1 MMMAVM
7 MVATVMMVV
16 MVVVMMVMVVVVVVV
31 VVVVAMLLSSI
42 GQATQQDPQDLGG
55 NARQQ
60 QFKRTRT
67 RDAPGLLGTED
78 KVRA

>member
-31 VVVVAMLLSSI
+31 VVAAMLLSSI